1 MEEIARARR
10 VLETVA
16 ATWPRFPQ
24 PLTEAV
30 GQLLSHAD
38 HTHRLQQAGRDRG
51 AALDRGFAA
60 SRDRVLQ
67 IALGSAEAPTTDPPF
82 TSYVID
88 LILGDDTHPFLIWS
102 AAHGPAGTDGA
113 LADLMARDLQRLQSL
128 ATGVDRA
135 LGLHGCA
142 AAWAGREAEA
152 VASPLHRDPF
162 VLDEY
167 SWSPRGPRAEL
178 RRRFLSES
186 DWGALYRPLGDLVRT
201 YGMGQEQGCV
211 AFRLAGDRARLVPI
225 RDFAAFD
232 LAWLSGIEERV
243 ALLDGNTRN
252 LLAGYRAH
260 NALIWG
266 PRGCGKSSLIRGL
279 ITRYWEAGLRG
290 IEVPPESY
298 GQLRDLLGRVR
309 GRRECYVAVLDN
321 LALDRRDPASR
332 LLSTVLDGGLEEMPR
347 NLVFYATSNYKDLV
361 DREGER
367 LQGPPPLQV
376 DGVPAARRTTD
387 MMTAPVH
394 GYDPQGFQRL
404 DERRALDDR
413 FALKVFIDLPTK
425 PQYEQLVVDYA
436 RRAGVD
442 IVEPELLAEFH
453 VWRMRH
459 NHDLVGGRTARDFI
473 LSRYPDHVRSA
484 GTG

>member
-1 MEEIARARR
+1 MEEIACARR

-16 ATWPRFPQ
+16 ATWPRFPR

-38 HTHRLQQAGRDRG
+38 HTHGRAGREGG
-51 AALDRGFAA
+51 AALDEGFAA

-67 IALGSAEAPTTDPPF
+67 IVLGSAGAPTASPPF
-82 TSYVID
+82 ASYVID
-88 LILGDDTHPFLIWS
+88 LILDDDTHPFLTWS
-102 AAHGPAGTDGA
+102 AAHGPTGADGA
-113 LADLMARDLQRLQSL
+113 HADLMARDLQRLQSL
-128 ATGVDRA
+128 AAVVDRA

-142 AAWAGREAEA
+142 ATWADCGAEV
-152 VASPLHRDPF
+152 VASPPRRDPF
-162 VLDEY
+162 VLDDY
-167 SWSPRGPRAEL
+167 PWSPRGPRADL
-178 RRRFLSES
+178 RRRFLRES
-186 DWGALYRPLGDLVRT
+186 DWGTLNRALGDMVRR
-201 YGMGQEQGCV
+201 YGMGKEQGCV
-211 AFRLAGDRARLVPI
+211 AFRLAGDGARLVPI

-232 LAWLSGIEERV
+232 LAWLAGIEERV
-243 ALLDGNTRN
+243 ALLEENTRN
-252 LLAGYRAH
+252 LLGGFRAH

-266 PRGCGKSSLIRGL
+266 PRGCGKSTLIRGL

-290 IEVPPESY
+290 IDVPPEAY

-309 GRRECYVAVLDN
+309 GRREYYVAVLDN
-321 LALDRRDPASR
+321 LALERHDPASR

-367 LQGPPPLQV
+367 PQGPPPLQV
-376 DGVPAARRTTD
+376 DGVLAARRTTD
-387 MMTAPVH
+387 MTTAPVQ

-425 PQYEQLVVDYA
+425 VQYEQLVVDYA

-442 IVEPELLAEFH
+442 VVEPELLAEFH

-473 LSRYPDHVRSA
+473 LWRYPGHVRRR
-484 GTG
+484 GMG